1 MRHIMVV
8 EDDPHNATL
17 FRKILEKRGGY
28 RVSITEEP
36 AELFAG
42 CAAGEFDLV
51 LMDVSLSHSR
61 WQGEPVN
68 GTDLC
73 RMLKADPRTASIPV
87 ILATA
92 HAMRGDAESLLVE
105 SGADG
110 YVSKPVVDQ
119 NAFIAQVRGLLA
131 EAA

>member
-1 MRHIMVV
+1 MSHVVVV

-17 FRKILEKRGGY
+17 FRKILEKRGGW
-28 RVSITEEP
+28 RVSLTEDP
-36 AELFAG
+36 AALLAG
-42 CAAGEFDLV
+42 CRAGEFHLV

-61 WQGEPVN
+61 WEGKPVN

-73 RMLKADPRTASIPV
+73 RMLKGDPRTAHIPV

-92 HAMRGDAESLLVE
+92 HAMRGDAEFLLAE
-105 SGADG
+105 SGADD

-119 NAFIAQVRGLLA
+119 IAFVAQVRAHLE